1 NPTATQIKDS
11 QLNLVVAGT
20 SQGVLM
26 VESEALELPEDIMLG
41 AVVYGHEHMQ
51 TAINAI
57 EELAEVAAKPSWDWK
72 APAKDEA
79 LAAKVASLAEADL
92 RAAFDMRQKSARS
105 DALKA
110 ISKKVHEACGV
121 GTEGGPDANT
131 V

>member
-79 LAAKVASLAEADL
+79 LAAKIIELSEVEL
-92 RAAFDMRQKSARS
+92 RKAFAIRQKGARS
-105 DALKA
+105 
-110 ISKKVHEACGV
+110 E
-121 GTEGGPDANT
+121 
-131 V
+131 